1 MHLIWGDLSLKHT
14 QSIFLTFLSFSRSHN
29 SLFTWTCCLFLSL
42 SVPSRVRNRGLQ
54 GAQTCSGF
62 DVIYVI
68 FWGIFQF
75 YLFSLILFR
84 FCCFTPEKPRSC
96 CSLLRYLYIWNSKH
110 FYFIIFFISLKW
122 PHLITVIIFACW
134 DHRGPRDVFFNN
146 QMLKEMLHIL
156 LNQEPNGVKSFIH
169 SDNDNLR
176 NAQHQSSSQITGM
189 LLYLG
194 VLVIFPLFRNVRT

>member
-14 QSIFLTFLSFSRSHN
+14 RSIFLTFLSFSRSHN

-42 SVPSRVRNRGLQ
+42 SVPSSVLNRGLQ
-54 GAQTCSGF
+54 GVQTCSGF

-96 CSLLRYLYIWNSKH
+96 WSLLRYLYICNSKH
-110 FYFIIFFISLKW
+110 FYFIFFFLFHWSDHIWSLW
-122 PHLITVIIFACW
+122 SYLPAETTGGHVT
-134 DHRGPRDVFFNN
+134 
-146 QMLKEMLHIL
+146 
-156 LNQEPNGVKSFIH
+156 SFSTI
-169 SDNDNLR
+169 R
-176 NAQHQSSSQITGM
+176 C
-189 LLYLG
+189 
-194 VLVIFPLFRNVRT
+194 